1 MTSDPSR
8 PRDDVGPVGEEVAK
22 LLGALAGWA
31 REHIVANDTL
41 AQGIDGW
48 IDSQDVGGSWSRC
61 AAEPAGT
68 PCAMCPLC
76 RASVWLRQ
84 LNPEAREHFG
94 AAASSLVK
102 AAAILLAAPT
112 QRDGV
117 VERIVLDDEAWP
129 D

>member
-1 MTSDPSR
+1 
-8 PRDDVGPVGEEVAK
+8 
-22 LLGALAGWA
+22 
-31 REHIVANDTL
+31 
-41 AQGIDGW
+41 
-48 IDSQDVGGSWSRC
+48 
-61 AAEPAGT
+61 
-68 PCAMCPLC
+68 MCPLC